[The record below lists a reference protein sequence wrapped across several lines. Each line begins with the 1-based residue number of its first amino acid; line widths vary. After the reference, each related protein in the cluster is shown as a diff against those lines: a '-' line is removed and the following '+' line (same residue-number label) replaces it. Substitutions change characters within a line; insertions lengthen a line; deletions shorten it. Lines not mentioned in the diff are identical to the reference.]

1 MSKKG
6 GYFFEE
12 HIEKIVLAIVGL
24 VCLWLLI
31 THVLISPNYIEY
43 DNKKFS
49 PGDIDNYISK
59 QAEVLE
65 DRLNRKPEPK
75 TPYKPNIDK
84 FIAKIDLAISDID
97 ISLSLPQPNRS
108 LTDVGD
114 DRVYSIPLIGKVN
127 EPAVEHIRAVAYAP
141 TGEIG
146 EESIYGQAE
155 HEPNDVDF
163 VTVEAKFDVAG
174 LYNRFYT
181 SFAGENLQDEW
192 RDPCLVAP
200 IFAAV
205 QLQRQEL
212 LSDSGWS
219 DWQIIP
225 RTRIDHRK
233 KMFKVIEELEELP
246 PGGIKVRLLQF
257 NDPIVTKDLLQ
268 PDAYMIASAKEEWF
282 PPSLHKE
289 YVEQQREID
298 AQEKRVA
305 KAAERQ
311 ERKRE
316 REAER
321 SGRRSRTTT
330 TKGATG
336 GMLPGMGGGPFGG
349 GGSPFGGGGG
359 MPARTQPKRSR
370 SERKIEKERPQ
381 KSKEV
386 SKTTKDIYEEFNK
399 ILLTEETDIT
409 KMEEPLVFWAHDDT
423 VELGKSYRYR
433 MRLGVFNPVA
443 GTNQFSEQ
451 DKSLKNKVILWSG
464 FSDATE
470 TVDIPGTLYFFP
482 REIQEAAKTVTVTAC
497 RYVLGYWYC
506 KNFTVKQGEV
516 IGKGVEYKATDKEKD
531 VTVPKIVDYATGAI
545 LLDVIPVNDWSGGKN
560 LRSRH
565 YFDMLYSFD
574 GTNIEH
580 IPVKSRYWAEGLQI
594 KFNEIKRAEKEPK
607 EPLRA
612 WGGRPSQRRLQ
623 PPGMPPGM
631 PGMPGP
637 PGLFP
642 PGYVPPGY

>member
-12 HIEKIVLAIVGL
+12 HIEKIILAIVGL

-75 TPYKPNIDK
+75 PPYKPNIDK
-84 FIAKIDLAISDID
+84 FIAKINLAISDID

-127 EPAVEHIRAVAYAP
+127 KPAVEHIRAVAYVP
-141 TGEIG
+141 IGEIG

-155 HEPNDVDF
+155 HEPNDIDF
-163 VTVEAKFDVAG
+163 VTVEAKFDVAE
-174 LYNRFYT
+174 LYNRFYA

-192 RDPCLVAP
+192 RDPCLAAP

-225 RTRIDHRK
+225 RTKIDHRK

-268 PDAYMIASAKEEWF
+268 PDAYMIASAREEWF

-298 AQEKRVA
+298 AQEKRIA
-305 KAAERQ
+305 KAAERK
-311 ERKRE
+311 ERE
-316 REAER
+316 REREGER
-321 SGRRSRTTT
+321 SDRRSRTPKTRGT
-330 TKGATG
+330 AGATTP
-336 GMLPGMGGGPFGG
+336 GMSMPGMMMPGMG
-349 GGSPFGGGGG
+349 
-359 MPARTQPKRSR
+359 MPVRKTQPRRSR
-370 SERKIEKERPQ
+370 SERKIEKERPER
-381 KSKEV
+381 SKEI
-386 SKTTKDIYEEFNK
+386 SKTTKNIYGEFDK
-399 ILLTEETDIT
+399 ILLTEKTDIT

-423 VELGKSYRYR
+423 VEPRKSYRYR
-433 MRLGVFNPVA
+433 MRLGVFNPIA
-443 GTNQFSEQ
+443 GTDQFIEQ
-451 DKSLKNKVILWSG
+451 DKSLKNKVILWSE
-464 FSDATE
+464 FSDATG

-506 KNFTVKQGEV
+506 KDFMVKAGET
-516 IGKGVEYKATDKEKD
+516 IGNVVGLEPLESQEQL
-531 VTVPKIVDYATGAI
+531 TVPEQIDYTTGAVLI
-545 LLDVIPVNDWSGGKN
+545 DVAQVDDWSGGTNPYKRQYYN
-560 LRSRH
+560 
-565 YFDMLYSFD
+565 MLYSFD
-574 GTNIEH
+574 GKDIERLP
-580 IPVKSRYWAEGLQI
+580 IKTRYWAEALQS
-594 KFNEIKRAEKEPK
+594 KFNEIKRSEKELK
-607 EPLRA
+607 EPLRS
-612 WGGRPSQRRLQ
+612 WEGRVGERRRVPLPRVPLPGGEGGPLDY
-623 PPGMPPGM
+623 MPYGH
-631 PGMPGP
+631 
-637 PGLFP
+637 
-642 PGYVPPGY
+642 

>member
-127 EPAVEHIRAVAYAP
+127 EPAVEHIRAVAYVP
-141 TGEIG
+141 IGEIG

-212 LSDSGWS
+212 LSDRGWS

-225 RTRIDHRK
+225 RTKIDHRK

-298 AQEKRVA
+298 AQEKRIA

-336 GMLPGMGGGPFGG
+336 GMLPGIGGGSFGG
-349 GGSPFGGGGG
+349 GGGPFGGGGG

-370 SERKIEKERPQ
+370 SERKVEKERPQ

-386 SKTTKDIYEEFNK
+386 SKTTKDIYKEFNK

-470 TVDIPGTLYFFP
+470 TVDIPRTLYFFP

-516 IGKGVEYKATDKEKD
+516 IGKGVEYKATDKEKE

-607 EPLRA
+607 EPLRS
-612 WGGRPSQRRLQ
+612 WGGRPDQRRLR

-642 PGYVPPGY
+642 PGYEPPGY